1 MSVAVHSR
9 PEIDPVA
16 REQRMRGLFEATAGP
31 LRRYLVRLTQGQPEA
46 AEDLLQE
53 TMLRAWR
60 KVDDLPEDAESL
72 RRWIFTV
79 ARNVAVDAVRTRMAR
94 PTEVYSDHGPWTA
107 TADEDIDRLLDRQM
121 LRDAL
126 SRLSERHRAVLL
138 ALYGRDISVADA
150 AESLGIPE
158 GATSPI
164 GYVSIS
170 GMRLMCFLAVGRS
183 GCSRSG
189 RMEKV
194 DHPYISDHPGD
205 LALPGVAHHRLL
217 RLPPS
222 RHPVLATQS
231 SPAAAP
237 RTLMAGCDCPPTAVR
252 VSDQQPET
260 GQRVLDIDQIPGPAE
275 PRRTRS

>member
-1 MSVAVHSR
+1 MSVAVCGR

-16 REQRMRGLFEATAGP
+16 REQRMRGLFEATAVP
-31 LRRYLVRLTQGQPEA
+31 LRRYLVRLTQGQPDA

-79 ARNVAVDAVRTRMAR
+79 ARNVAIDAVRTRMAR
-94 PTEVYSDHGPWTA
+94 PTEVYSDRGPWAA

-126 SRLSERHRAVLL
+126 SRLSERHRGVLL

-158 GATSPI
+158 GT
-164 GYVSIS
+164 V
-170 GMRLMCFLAVGRS
+170 R
-183 GCSRSG
+183 SRSFYALRSVRDILG
-189 RMEKV
+189 G
-194 DHPYISDHPGD
+194 SDPHQFRAGD
-205 LALPGVAHHRLL
+205 GEQAARAADSRSSAATAEAAMGDSQARPRSTASTARSTSAGSKLL
-217 RLPPS
+217 
-222 RHPVLATQS
+222 
-231 SPAAAP
+231 
-237 RTLMAGCDCPPTAVR
+237 
-252 VSDQQPET
+252 
-260 GQRVLDIDQIPGPAE
+260 
-275 PRRTRS
+275 